1 MTSITAASSNN
12 YLSPLQQLQAELQSE
27 VNSGA
32 ITSPDQAAL
41 SSALNDIGS
50 SLQNNGAGASASG
63 ANLPPG
69 DLKSK
74 IDDLIAGE
82 VTSGKLTGAQA
93 TELQGV
99 FKAAFANGAGSSSG
113 AGGAATAIGAPAPT
127 AEPPATGAAPHGHH
141 GHHGGPRAADAT
153 SSTDNTSG
161 ASNSSSAI
169 DILQQFLQ
177 SLKDSLSSSSSSSY
191 DASGT
196 PDTGNAGA
204 ASVSALLIDYKT

>member
-32 ITSPDQAAL
+32 ITTSDQAAL
-41 SSALNDIGS
+41 SSALKDIGS
-50 SLQNNGAGASASG
+50 SLQSNGAGASASG

-82 VTSGKLTGAQA
+82 VTSGKLTSAQA

-113 AGGAATAIGAPAPT
+113 AGGAATA
-127 AEPPATGAAPHGHH
+127 EPP
-141 GHHGGPRAADAT
+141 
-153 SSTDNTSG
+153 
-161 ASNSSSAI
+161 
-169 DILQQFLQ
+169 
-177 SLKDSLSSSSSSSY
+177 
-191 DASGT
+191 
-196 PDTGNAGA
+196 
-204 ASVSALLIDYKT
+204 LLIHENIRGPGYYH

>member
-32 ITSPDQAAL
+32 ITSSDQTAL
-41 SSALNDIGS
+41 SSALKDISS
-50 SLQNNGAGASASG
+50 SLQSNGAGASASG

-82 VTSGKLTGAQA
+82 VTSGKLTSAQA
-93 TELQGV
+93 AELQGV

-113 AGGAATAIGAPAPT
+113 AGGAATAIGAPVPT
-127 AEPPATGAAPHGHH
+127 AESPAAGAAPHGHH
-141 GHHGGPRAADAT
+141 GHHGPRAGDAT
-153 SSTDNTSG
+153 SSTDTTSG
-161 ASNSSSAI
+161 ASNTSSAI

-204 ASVSALLIDYKT
+204 ASASALLIDYKT

>member
-27 VNSGA
+27 VNSGT
-32 ITSPDQAAL
+32 ITSSDQAAL
-41 SSALNDIGS
+41 SSALKDISS
-50 SLQNNGAGASASG
+50 SLQSNGAGASASG

-82 VTSGKLTGAQA
+82 VTSGKLTSAQA
-93 TELQGV
+93 TELKGV

-113 AGGAATAIGAPAPT
+113 AGGAATA
-127 AEPPATGAAPHGHH
+127 EPPASSAAPHGHH
-141 GHHGGPRAADAT
+141 GHHGGPRAGEAA
-153 SSTDNTSG
+153 SSTDTTSG
-161 ASNSSSAI
+161 ASNASSAI

-204 ASVSALLIDYKT
+204 ASASALLIDYKT